1 MRRILLILIGLT
13 LILGLSGC
21 ATIKRKFTRK
31 KKKENKPEVILAL
44 EDYDKFIDYHELY
57 KKHYLLWQYWHDELI
72 ASLEKNFKKQRQCVE
87 QSLEH
92 LRALGK
98 YITEE
103 KKELLNTYVER
114 LEEIREKILKR
125 RLNPIERDR
134 ISRELQKLKRLIDK
148 EFRYSEIKAYIV
160 TPTKQE

>member
-1 MRRILLILIGLT
+1 MKRISLILIDLA

-21 ATIKRKFTRK
+21 ATVKRKFTRK
-31 KKKENKPEVILAL
+31 KKERKPEVILAL
-44 EDYDKFIDYHELY
+44 EDYDKFIDYHGLY

-72 ASLEKNFKKQRQCVE
+72 ASLERNFKKQRQCVE

-103 KKELLNTYVER
+103 KKGILGTYVGR
-114 LEEIREKILKR
+114 LEGIRGKILRR
-125 RLNPIERDR
+125 RLNPIERDK

-148 EFRYSEIKAYIV
+148 EFRYSEIKAYII
-160 TPTKQE
+160 TPAKQE